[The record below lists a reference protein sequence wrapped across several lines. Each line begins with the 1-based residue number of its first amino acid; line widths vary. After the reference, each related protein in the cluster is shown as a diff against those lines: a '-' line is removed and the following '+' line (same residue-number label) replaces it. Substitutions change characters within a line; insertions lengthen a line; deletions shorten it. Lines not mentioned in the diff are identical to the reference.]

1 MRDQASS
8 AEEILQLCR
17 GLSFF
22 MEIAGAAQTMQ
33 IHFNKEERFLMKF
46 SSLKRSETIGAM
58 KNAPLDLLVI
68 GGGIT
73 GAGIALDA
81 SVRGVKTAVVEMQ
94 DFAAGTSS
102 RSTKLVHGGLRY
114 LKQFEVKMVAEV
126 GKEREI
132 VYENGPHVT
141 TPEWM
146 LLPFYK
152 GGTFGPLSTNVGLRV
167 YDFLA
172 GVKREERRK
181 MLSRKETL
189 KREPLLKKEG
199 LKGGGYYVE
208 YKTDDARLTIEVMKK
223 AVEKGALALNY
234 AKVIDF
240 IYDGGKAVGIRM
252 EDQTNGEIHEVFAK
266 RIVNAAGPWVDT
278 LREKDHSKKGKTL
291 QLTKGI
297 HLIFDGS
304 RFPLK
309 QAIYFDMPDGRM
321 AFAIPREGKVYVG
334 TTDTVYKAD
343 IAHPTMT
350 REDRDYVLRAIDFM
364 FPEVAISEDDIESSW
379 AGLRPLIHEEGKD
392 PSEISRKDEIF
403 ISDTGLISIAG
414 GKLTGYRK
422 MGESIVDLVTE
433 QLAKEQGLRFQKV
446 STKHLPISG
455 GEVGG
460 SEGFKTFRLDRE
472 QQALSMGL
480 NQKTAE
486 MLTSRYGANVDQ
498 VLGIFA
504 GRRQEAA
511 QAGLDPLVFAMLR
524 YAMEYEAAYKPVD
537 FFVRRTGAL
546 LFDIQFVYK
555 FKETAIAHMAK
566 SFGWTAQQIQS
577 YTTELDVLLHEATHP
592 VG

>member
-1 MRDQASS
+1 
-8 AEEILQLCR
+8 
-17 GLSFF
+17 
-22 MEIAGAAQTMQ
+22 
-33 IHFNKEERFLMKF
+33 MKF
-46 SSLKRSETIGAM
+46 SSLNRNERYEQM
-58 KNAPLDLLVI
+58 KQTQLDVLVI

-81 SVRGVKTAVVEMQ
+81 AVRGMDAAVVEMQ

-172 GVKREERRK
+172 GVKKGERRK
-181 MLSRKETL
+181 MLSKEETL
-189 KREPLLKKEG
+189 RREPLLKKKG
-199 LKGGGYYVE
+199 IKGGGYYVE
-208 YKTDDARLTIEVMKK
+208 YKTDDARLTLEVMKK
-223 AVEKGALALNY
+223 AVEKGAMAMNY
-234 AKVIDF
+234 AKVKSF
-240 IYDGGKAVGIRM
+240 IYDNGKTVGIQV
-252 EDQTNGEIHEVFAK
+252 EDQIDGTIHELFAK
-266 RIVNAAGPWVDT
+266 KIVNAAGPWVDT
-278 LREKDHSKKGKTL
+278 LRDKDHSKFGKTL

-297 HLIFDGS
+297 HLVFDGR

-321 AFAIPREGKVYVG
+321 AFAIPRQGKVYVG
-334 TTDTVYKAD
+334 TTDTVYKQD

-350 REDRDYVLRAIDFM
+350 LEDRTYVLKAIDFM
-364 FPEVAISEDDIESSW
+364 FPEVAITEADIESSW

-403 ISDTGLISIAG
+403 VSDSGLISIAG

-422 MGESIVDLVTE
+422 MGESIINLVAE
-433 QLAKEQGLRFQKV
+433 QLQKEEGAKYPKS
-446 STKHLPISG
+446 STKRLPISG

-460 SEGFKTFRLDRE
+460 SKGFETFMADRIH
-472 QQALSMGL
+472 QAASMGL
-480 NQKTAE
+480 THDAMR
-486 MLTSRYGANVDQ
+486 MLVNRYGANVDK
-498 VLGIFA
+498 VLRFYTTGLE
-504 GRRQEAA
+504 EAA
-511 QAGLDPLVFAMLR
+511 RAGLDPLVYAMLR
-524 YAMEYEAAYKPVD
+524 YSLEYEAAFKPID
-537 FFVRRTGAL
+537 FFIRRTGAL
-546 LFDIQFVYK
+546 YFDIHWVHAH
-555 FKETAIAHMAK
+555 KEAVITYLT
-566 SFGWTAQQIQS
+566 SLLGWTAEQTAE
-577 YTTELDVLLHEATHP
+577 YRAELEGLLYEAVHP
-592 VG
+592 VEVSSQSLSLK

>member
-1 MRDQASS
+1 
-8 AEEILQLCR
+8 
-17 GLSFF
+17 
-22 MEIAGAAQTMQ
+22 ME
-33 IHFNKEERFLMKF
+33 F
-46 SSLKRSETIGAM
+46 SSLKRSEMIGAM
-58 KNAPLDLLVI
+58 KYAPLDLLVI

-81 SVRGVKTAVVEMQ
+81 SNRGVKTAVLEMQ

-152 GGTFGPLSTNVGLRV
+152 GGTFGPFSTSIGLRV

-172 GVKREERRK
+172 GVKRSERRK
-181 MLSRKETL
+181 MLSREETL
-189 KREPLLKKEG
+189 EREPLLKKEG

-208 YKTDDARLTIEVMKK
+208 YKTDDARLTLEVMKK

-234 AKVIDF
+234 VKVVDF
-240 IYDGGKAVGIRM
+240 IYDGTKAIGVLV
-252 EDQTNGEIHEVFAK
+252 EDQTNGETFELYAK
-266 RIVNAAGPWVDT
+266 KIVNAAGPWVDT

-291 QLTKGI
+291 QLTKGV
-297 HLIFDGS
+297 HLVFDGE
-304 RFPLK
+304 RFPMK
-309 QAIYFDMPDGRM
+309 QAVYFDMPDGRM

-350 REDRDYVLRAIDFM
+350 EADRDYVLRAVDFM
-364 FPEVAISEDDIESSW
+364 FPEVGIKKEDIESSW
-379 AGLRPLIHEEGKD
+379 AGLRPLISEEGKD

-403 ISDTGLISIAG
+403 ISESGLISIAG

-422 MGESIVDLVTE
+422 MGESIVHLVAE
-433 QLAKEQGLRFQKV
+433 QLKEEEGMRFPKK
-446 STKHLPISG
+446 STKHLAISG
-455 GEVGG
+455 GDVGG
-460 SEGFKTFRLDRE
+460 SEGFKAFRAGRE
-472 QQALSMGL
+472 QQARELGL
-480 NQKTAE
+480 NKATAQ
-486 MLTSRYGANVDQ
+486 MLTGRYGSNVDH
-498 VLGIFA
+498 VLDMFVD
-504 GRRQEAA
+504 RQKEAEE
-511 QAGLDPLVFAMLR
+511 AGLDPLVFAMLR
-524 YAMEYEAAYKPVD
+524 YAIESESAYKPVD

-546 LFDIQFVYK
+546 LFDIKFVHT
-555 FKETAIAHMAK
+555 FKDSVIAHMAK
-566 SFGWTAQQIQS
+566 TFKWTPEQIQT
-577 YTTELDVLLHEATHP
+577 YTNELDQLLYEATHP
-592 VG
+592 VQQG